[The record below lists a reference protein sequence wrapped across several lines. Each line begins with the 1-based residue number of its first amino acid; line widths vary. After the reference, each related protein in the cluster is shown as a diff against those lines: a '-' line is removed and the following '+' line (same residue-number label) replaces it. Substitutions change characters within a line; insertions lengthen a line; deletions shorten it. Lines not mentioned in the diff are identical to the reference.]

1 MRRVFVIILALMLCI
16 SIGLLYIQKNK
27 TNKINNNGDISG
39 NIDGDNNGNVAK
51 ETIDTND
58 PMEIN
63 NEREYQDKID
73 SIDTEE
79 LNNDTGNKIKASVI
93 TAFPGLVGIDIV
105 SVEEKEQIVNDMNS
119 PDGNETLFEVLTTSD
134 IAIKHLLDDTWTTYY
149 NKEALTDNNLT
160 KTIGSNMNGFI
171 TKIESPGPYEIQRY
185 TQNTDLNLTVT
196 TSNLHARVVSPDIR
210 NLMIYP
216 GGLMKMEAVGESYIR
231 FFVKGLEA
239 DSITVKSRGLDLTA
253 KQTGDKLVLQSPLI
267 KTFTIEYLDSTSTL
281 NKLKVDTD
289 EDQIEIMVVDGKLQI
304 CALEKN
310 HTGKRTRVLL
320 KQEQVK

>member
-27 TNKINNNGDISG
+27 TNKINNNSGVSG
-39 NIDGDNNGNVAK
+39 NIDNGNNENVAS

-63 NEREYQDKID
+63 NEREYRDKINE
-73 SIDTEE
+73 IDTEE
-79 LNNDTGNKIKASVI
+79 LTSGTDTKIKASVI
-93 TAFPGLVGIDIV
+93 TAFPGLVGTDIV
-105 SVEEKEQIVNDMNS
+105 STEEKEQIVNDMNS
-119 PDGNETLFEVLTTSD
+119 LDGSETLFEVLTTSD
-134 IAIKHLLDDTWTTYY
+134 IAIKHLLDGTWTTYY
-149 NKEALTDNNLT
+149 NKEALTNNNLT

-210 NLMIYP
+210 KLMIYP
-216 GGLMKMEAVGESYIR
+216 GGLMKLEAVGESYIR

-289 EDQIEIMVVDGKLQI
+289 EDQIEIMVADGKLQI

>member
-27 TNKINNNGDISG
+27 TNKINNNSDVSD
-39 NIDGDNNGNVAK
+39 NIGNGNNENVAS

-63 NEREYQDKID
+63 NEREYQDKINE
-73 SIDTEE
+73 IDTEE
-79 LNNDTGNKIKASVI
+79 LISGTDTKIKASVI
-93 TAFPGLVGIDIV
+93 TAFPGLVGTDIV
-105 SVEEKEQIVNDMNS
+105 STEEKEQIVNDMNS
-119 PDGNETLFEVLTTSD
+119 LDGSETLFEVLTTSD
-134 IAIKHLLDDTWTTYY
+134 IAIKHLLDGTWTTYY
-149 NKEALTDNNLT
+149 NKEALTNNNLT

-210 NLMIYP
+210 KLMLYP
-216 GGLMKMEAVGESYIR
+216 GGLMKLEAVGESYVR

-253 KQTGDKLVLQSPLI
+253 KQTGDKLVLQSSLI

-320 KQEQVK
+320 KQDQVK

>member
-27 TNKINNNGDISG
+27 TNKINNNSDVSG
-39 NIDGDNNGNVAK
+39 NIGNGNNENVAS

-63 NEREYQDKID
+63 NEREYQDKINE
-73 SIDTEE
+73 IDTEE
-79 LNNDTGNKIKASVI
+79 LISGTDTKIKASVI
-93 TAFPGLVGIDIV
+93 TAFPGLVGTDIV
-105 SVEEKEQIVNDMNS
+105 STEEKEQIVNDMNS
-119 PDGNETLFEVLTTSD
+119 LDGSETLFEVLTTSD
-134 IAIKHLLDDTWTTYY
+134 IAIKHLLDGTWTTYY
-149 NKEALTDNNLT
+149 NKEALTNNNLT

-210 NLMIYP
+210 KLMLYP
-216 GGLMKMEAVGESYIR
+216 GGLMKLEAVGESYVR

-253 KQTGDKLVLQSPLI
+253 KQTEDKLVLQSSLI

-281 NKLKVDTD
+281 NKFKVDTD
-289 EDQIEIMVVDGKLQI
+289 EDQIEIMVIDGKLQI

-320 KQEQVK
+320 KQDQVK

>member
-27 TNKINNNGDISG
+27 TNRINNSSDVSD
-39 NIDGDNNGNVAK
+39 NIDKDNNEDMAD

-58 PMEIN
+58 PMRIN

-73 SIDTEE
+73 NIDTEE
-79 LNNDTGNKIKASVI
+79 LNNDTGKKIQASVI
-93 TAFPGLVGIDIV
+93 TAFPGLVGTDIV
-105 SVEEKEQIVNDMNS
+105 SAEEKEQIVNDMNS

-149 NKEALTDNNLT
+149 NKEALTNNNLT

-216 GGLMKMEAVGESYIR
+216 GGLMKLEAIGESYVR

-267 KTFTIEYLDSTSTL
+267 KTFTIEYLDGTGTL

-289 EDQIEIMVVDGKLQI
+289 EEQIEIMVVDGELQI
-304 CALEKN
+304 CALERN

>member
-27 TNKINNNGDISG
+27 TNKINNNSDVSG
-39 NIDGDNNGNVAK
+39 NIDNGNNENVAS
-51 ETIDTND
+51 ETIDTNN

-63 NEREYQDKID
+63 NEREYQDKINE
-73 SIDTEE
+73 IDTEE
-79 LNNDTGNKIKASVI
+79 LTSGTDTKIKASVI
-93 TAFPGLVGIDIV
+93 TAFPGLVGTDIV
-105 SVEEKEQIVNDMNS
+105 STEEKEQIVNDMNS
-119 PDGNETLFEVLTTSD
+119 LDGSETLFEVLTTSD
-134 IAIKHLLDDTWTTYY
+134 IAIKHLLDGTWTTYY
-149 NKEALTDNNLT
+149 NKEALTNNNLT
-160 KTIGSNMNGFI
+160 KTIGSNVNGFI

-216 GGLMKMEAVGESYIR
+216 GGLMKLEAVGESYVR
-231 FFVKGLEA
+231 FFIKGLEA
-239 DSITVKSRGLDLTA
+239 DSITVRSRDLGMTV
-253 KQTGDKLVLQSPLI
+253 KQTGDRLVIQSPLI
-267 KTFTIEYLDSTSTL
+267 KTFTIEYLDGVGTL

-289 EDQIEIMVVDGKLQI
+289 EDQIEIMVVDGELQI

-320 KQEQVK
+320 KQDQVR

>member
-27 TNKINNNGDISG
+27 TNKINNNSDVSG
-39 NIDGDNNGNVAK
+39 NIDNGNNGNVAS

-58 PMEIN
+58 SMEIN
-63 NEREYQDKID
+63 NEREYQDKINE
-73 SIDTEE
+73 IDTEE
-79 LNNDTGNKIKASVI
+79 LINGTDTKIKASVI
-93 TAFPGLVGIDIV
+93 TAFPGLVGTDIV
-105 SVEEKEQIVNDMNS
+105 STEEKEQIVNDMNS
-119 PDGNETLFEVLTTSD
+119 LDGSETLFEVLTTSD
-134 IAIKHLLDDTWTTYY
+134 IAIKHLLDGTWTTYY
-149 NKEALTDNNLT
+149 NKEALTNNNLT
-160 KTIGSNMNGFI
+160 KTIGSNVNGFI

-216 GGLMKMEAVGESYIR
+216 GGLMKLEAVGKSYVR
-231 FFVKGLEA
+231 FFIKGLEA
-239 DSITVKSRGLDLTA
+239 DSITVRSRDLGMTV
-253 KQTGDKLVLQSPLI
+253 KQTGDRLVIQSPLI
-267 KTFTIEYLDSTSTL
+267 KTFTIEYLDGVGTL

-289 EDQIEIMVVDGKLQI
+289 EDQIEIMVVDGELQI

-320 KQEQVK
+320 KQDQVR

>member
-27 TNKINNNGDISG
+27 TNRINNSSDVSD
-39 NIDGDNNGNVAK
+39 NIDKDNNEDMAN
-51 ETIDTND
+51 ETIDAND
-58 PMEIN
+58 PTEIN

-73 SIDTEE
+73 KIDTEE
-79 LNNDTGNKIKASVI
+79 LNNDTGKKIKASVI
-93 TAFPGLVGIDIV
+93 TAFPGLVGTDIV
-105 SVEEKEQIVNDMNS
+105 STEEKEQIVNDMNS

-149 NKEALTDNNLT
+149 NKEALTNNNLT

-216 GGLMKMEAVGESYIR
+216 GGLMKLEAVGESYIR

-267 KTFTIEYLDSTSTL
+267 KTFTIEYLDSTNTL

-310 HTGKRTRVLL
+310 HTGKRTRVFL
-320 KQEQVK
+320 KQEWVK

>member
-27 TNKINNNGDISG
+27 TNKINNNSDVSG
-39 NIDGDNNGNVAK
+39 NIDNGNNENVAS

-63 NEREYQDKID
+63 SEREYQDKINE
-73 SIDTEE
+73 INTEE
-79 LNNDTGNKIKASVI
+79 LTSGTDTKIKASVI
-93 TAFPGLVGIDIV
+93 TAFPGLVGTDIV
-105 SVEEKEQIVNDMNS
+105 STEEKEQIVNDMNS
-119 PDGNETLFEVLTTSD
+119 LDGSETLFEVLTTSD
-134 IAIKHLLDDTWTTYY
+134 IAIKHLLDGTWTTYY
-149 NKEALTDNNLT
+149 NKEALTNNNLT
-160 KTIGSNMNGFI
+160 KTIGSNVNGFI

-196 TSNLHARVVSPDIR
+196 TSNLHARVISPDIR

-216 GGLMKMEAVGESYIR
+216 GGLMKLEAVGESYVR
-231 FFVKGLEA
+231 FFIKGLEA
-239 DSITVKSRGLDLTA
+239 DSITVRSRDLGMTV
-253 KQTGDKLVLQSPLI
+253 KQTGDRLVIQSPLI
-267 KTFTIEYLDSTSTL
+267 KTFTIEYLDGVGTL

-289 EDQIEIMVVDGKLQI
+289 EDQIEIMVVDGELQI

-320 KQEQVK
+320 KQDQVK

>member
-27 TNKINNNGDISG
+27 TNKINNNSDVSG
-39 NIDGDNNGNVAK
+39 NIGNGNNENVAN
-51 ETIDTND
+51 ETIDAND

-73 SIDTEE
+73 KIDTEE
-79 LNNDTGNKIKASVI
+79 LNNDTGKKIKASVI
-93 TAFPGLVGIDIV
+93 TAFPGLVGTDIV
-105 SVEEKEQIVNDMNS
+105 STEEKEQIVNDMNS

-149 NKEALTDNNLT
+149 NKEALTNNNLT

-210 NLMIYP
+210 KLMLYP
-216 GGLMKMEAVGESYIR
+216 GGLMKLEAVGESYVR

-320 KQEQVK
+320 KQDQVK

>member
-27 TNKINNNGDISG
+27 TNKINNSSDVSG
-39 NIDGDNNGNVAK
+39 NIDKDNNEDVAN

-73 SIDTEE
+73 NIDTEE
-79 LNNDTGNKIKASVI
+79 LNNDTGKKIKASVI
-93 TAFPGLVGIDIV
+93 TAFPGLVGTDIV
-105 SVEEKEQIVNDMNS
+105 SAEEKEQIVNDMNS

-149 NKEALTDNNLT
+149 NKEALTNNNLT

-196 TSNLHARVVSPDIR
+196 TSNLYARVVSPDIR

-216 GGLMKMEAVGESYIR
+216 GGLMKLEAVGESYIR

>member
-27 TNKINNNGDISG
+27 TNRINNSSDVSD
-39 NIDGDNNGNVAK
+39 NIDKDNNEDVAN
-51 ETIDTND
+51 ETIDTKD

-63 NEREYQDKID
+63 NEREYQDKINE
-73 SIDTEE
+73 IDTEE
-79 LNNDTGNKIKASVI
+79 LTSGTDTKIKASVI
-93 TAFPGLVGIDIV
+93 TAFPGLVGTDIV
-105 SVEEKEQIVNDMNS
+105 STEEKEQIVNDMNS

-134 IAIKHLLDDTWTTYY
+134 MAIKHLLDDTWTTYY
-149 NKEALTDNNLT
+149 NREALTNNNLT

-216 GGLMKMEAVGESYIR
+216 GGLMKLEAVGESYIR

-304 CALEKN
+304 CALKKN
-310 HTGKRTRVLL
+310 HTGKRTRILL
-320 KQEQVK
+320 RQEQVK

>member
-27 TNKINNNGDISG
+27 TNKINNNSDVSDSIG
-39 NIDGDNNGNVAK
+39 NGNNENVAS

-58 PMEIN
+58 SMEIN
-63 NEREYQDKID
+63 NEREYQDKINE
-73 SIDTEE
+73 IDTEE
-79 LNNDTGNKIKASVI
+79 LTSGTDTKIKASVI
-93 TAFPGLVGIDIV
+93 TAFPGLVGTDIV
-105 SVEEKEQIVNDMNS
+105 STEEKEQIVNDMNS
-119 PDGNETLFEVLTTSD
+119 LDGSETLFEVLTTSD
-134 IAIKHLLDDTWTTYY
+134 IAIKHLLDGTWTTYY
-149 NKEALTDNNLT
+149 NKEALTNNNLT

-196 TSNLHARVVSPDIR
+196 TSNLHARVVSTDIR
-210 NLMIYP
+210 KLMVYP
-216 GGLMKMEAVGESYIR
+216 GGLMKLEAVGESYVR

-289 EDQIEIMVVDGKLQI
+289 EDQIEIMVVDGKVQI

-320 KQEQVK
+320 KQDQVK

>member
-27 TNKINNNGDISG
+27 TNKINNNSDVSG
-39 NIDGDNNGNVAK
+39 NIDNGNNENVAS

-63 NEREYQDKID
+63 NEREYQDKINE
-73 SIDTEE
+73 IDTEE
-79 LNNDTGNKIKASVI
+79 LTSGTDTKIKASVI
-93 TAFPGLVGIDIV
+93 TAFPGLVGTDIV
-105 SVEEKEQIVNDMNS
+105 STEEKEQIVDDMNS
-119 PDGNETLFEVLTTSD
+119 LDGNETLFEVLTTSD
-134 IAIKHLLDDTWTTYY
+134 IAIKHLLDGTWTTYY
-149 NKEALTDNNLT
+149 NKEALTNNNLT

-216 GGLMKMEAVGESYIR
+216 GGLMKLEAVGESYVR
-231 FFVKGLEA
+231 FFIKGLEA
-239 DSITVKSRGLDLTA
+239 DSITVRSRDLGMTV
-253 KQTGDKLVLQSPLI
+253 KQTGDRLVIQSPLI
-267 KTFTIEYLDSTSTL
+267 KTFTIEYLDGVGTL

-289 EDQIEIMVVDGKLQI
+289 EDQIEIMVVDGELQI

-320 KQEQVK
+320 KQDQVR

>member
-1 MRRVFVIILALMLCI
+1 MRRVFVIIIALMLCI

-27 TNKINNNGDISG
+27 TNKINNNSDASG
-39 NIDGDNNGNVAK
+39 NIDNGNNENVAS

-63 NEREYQDKID
+63 NEREYQDKINE
-73 SIDTEE
+73 IDTEE
-79 LNNDTGNKIKASVI
+79 LTSGTDTKIKASVI
-93 TAFPGLVGIDIV
+93 TVFPGLVGTDIV
-105 SVEEKEQIVNDMNS
+105 STEEKEQIVNDMNS
-119 PDGNETLFEVLTTSD
+119 LDGSETLFEVLTASD
-134 IAIKHLLDDTWTTYY
+134 IAIKHLLDGTWTTYY
-149 NKEALTDNNLT
+149 NKEALTNNNLT

-231 FFVKGLEA
+231 FFIKGLEA
-239 DSITVKSRGLDLTA
+239 DSITVKSRGLDLTV

>member
-27 TNKINNNGDISG
+27 TNKINNNSDVNG
-39 NIDGDNNGNVAK
+39 NIDNGNNENVAS

-63 NEREYQDKID
+63 NEREYQDKINE
-73 SIDTEE
+73 IDTEE
-79 LNNDTGNKIKASVI
+79 LTSGTDTKIKASVI
-93 TAFPGLVGIDIV
+93 TAFPGLVGTDIV
-105 SVEEKEQIVNDMNS
+105 STEEKEEIVNDMNS
-119 PDGNETLFEVLTTSD
+119 LDGSETLFEVLTTSD
-134 IAIKHLLDDTWTTYY
+134 IAIKHLLDGTWTTYY
-149 NKEALTDNNLT
+149 NKEALTSNNLT

-196 TSNLHARVVSPDIR
+196 TSNLHARVISPDIR

-216 GGLMKMEAVGESYIR
+216 GGLMKLEAVGESYVR
-231 FFVKGLEA
+231 FFIKGLEA
-239 DSITVKSRGLDLTA
+239 DSITVRSRDLGMTV
-253 KQTGDKLVLQSPLI
+253 KQTGDRLVIQSPLI
-267 KTFTIEYLDSTSTL
+267 KTFTIEYLDGVGTL

-289 EDQIEIMVVDGKLQI
+289 EDQIEIMVVDGELQI

-320 KQEQVK
+320 KQDQVR

>member
-27 TNKINNNGDISG
+27 TNKINNNSDVSG
-39 NIDGDNNGNVAK
+39 NIDNGNNENVAS

-63 NEREYQDKID
+63 NEREYQDKINE
-73 SIDTEE
+73 IDTEE
-79 LNNDTGNKIKASVI
+79 LTSGTDTKIKASVI
-93 TAFPGLVGIDIV
+93 TAFPGLVGTDIV
-105 SVEEKEQIVNDMNS
+105 STEEKEQIVNDMNS
-119 PDGNETLFEVLTTSD
+119 LDGSETLFEVLTTSD
-134 IAIKHLLDDTWTTYY
+134 IAIKHLLDGAWTTYY
-149 NKEALTDNNLT
+149 NKEALTNNNLT
-160 KTIGSNMNGFI
+160 KTIGSNVNGFI

-216 GGLMKMEAVGESYIR
+216 GGLMKLEAVGESYVR
-231 FFVKGLEA
+231 FFIKGLET
-239 DSITVKSRGLDLTA
+239 DSITVRSRDLGMTV
-253 KQTGDKLVLQSPLI
+253 KQTGDRLVIQSPLI
-267 KTFTIEYLDSTSTL
+267 KTFTIEYLDGVGTL

-289 EDQIEIMVVDGKLQI
+289 EDQIEIMVVDGELQI

-320 KQEQVK
+320 KQDQVR

>member
-27 TNKINNNGDISG
+27 TNKINNNSDVSG
-39 NIDGDNNGNVAK
+39 NIGNGNNENVAS

-63 NEREYQDKID
+63 NEREYQDKINE
-73 SIDTEE
+73 IDTEE
-79 LNNDTGNKIKASVI
+79 LISGTDTKIKASVI

-105 SVEEKEQIVNDMNS
+105 STEEKEQIVNDMNS
-119 PDGNETLFEVLTTSD
+119 LDGSETLFEVLTTSD
-134 IAIKHLLDDTWTTYY
+134 IAIKHLLDGTWTTYY
-149 NKEALTDNNLT
+149 NKEALTNNNLT

-210 NLMIYP
+210 KLMLYP
-216 GGLMKMEAVGESYIR
+216 GGLMKLEAVGESYVR

-239 DSITVKSRGLDLTA
+239 DSITVKSRDLDLTA
-253 KQTGDKLVLQSPLI
+253 KQTGDKLVLQSSLI

-320 KQEQVK
+320 KQDQVK

>member
-1 MRRVFVIILALMLCI
+1 MRRAFVIILALILCI

-27 TNKINNNGDISG
+27 IDKTNNNTDLGSVDKG
-39 NIDGDNNGNVAK
+39 VAEEIDK

-58 PMEIN
+58 PMEIE

-73 SIDTEE
+73 DINVEEIDNEG
-79 LNNDTGNKIKASVI
+79 GNKIKATVI
-93 TAFPGLVGIDIV
+93 TAFPGLVGTDIV
-105 SVEEKEQIVNDMNS
+105 STEEKEEIVNDMDS
-119 PDGNETLFEVLTTSD
+119 PDGQETLFEVLTGKD
-134 IAIKHLLDDTWTTYY
+134 IAIKHLLDETWTTYY
-149 NKEALTDNNLT
+149 NKEALTNNNLT

-171 TKIESPGPYEIQRY
+171 TKIDSAGPYEIQRY
-185 TQNTDLNLTVT
+185 TQNTDINLTVT

-216 GGLMKMEAVGESYIR
+216 GGLMKLEAVGKSYVR
-231 FFVKGLEA
+231 FFIKGLEA
-239 DSITVKSRGLDLTA
+239 DSITVRSRDLGMTV
-253 KQTGDKLVLQSPLI
+253 KQTGDRLVIQSPLI
-267 KTFTIEYLDSTSTL
+267 KTFTIEYLDGVGTL

-289 EDQIEIMVVDGKLQI
+289 EDQIEIMVVDGELQI

-320 KQEQVK
+320 KQDQVR

>member
-27 TNKINNNGDISG
+27 TNKINNNSDVSG
-39 NIDGDNNGNVAK
+39 NIDNGNNENVAS

-63 NEREYQDKID
+63 SEREYQDKINE
-73 SIDTEE
+73 IDTEE
-79 LNNDTGNKIKASVI
+79 LTSGTDTKIKASVI
-93 TAFPGLVGIDIV
+93 TAFPGLVGTDIV
-105 SVEEKEQIVNDMNS
+105 STEEKEQIVNDMNS
-119 PDGNETLFEVLTTSD
+119 LDGSETLFEVLTTSD
-134 IAIKHLLDDTWTTYY
+134 IAIKHLLDETWTTYY
-149 NKEALTDNNLT
+149 NKEALTNNNLT
-160 KTIGSNMNGFI
+160 KTIGSNVNGFI

-216 GGLMKMEAVGESYIR
+216 GGLMKLEAVGESYVR
-231 FFVKGLEA
+231 FFIKGLEA
-239 DSITVKSRGLDLTA
+239 DSITVRSRDLGMTV
-253 KQTGDKLVLQSPLI
+253 KQTGDRLVIQSPLI
-267 KTFTIEYLDSTSTL
+267 KTFTIEYLDGVGTL

-289 EDQIEIMVVDGKLQI
+289 EDQIEIMVVDGELQI

-320 KQEQVK
+320 KQDQVK

>member
-27 TNKINNNGDISG
+27 TNKINNNSDVSG
-39 NIDGDNNGNVAK
+39 NIGNGNNENVAS

-63 NEREYQDKID
+63 NEREYQDKINE
-73 SIDTEE
+73 IDTEE
-79 LNNDTGNKIKASVI
+79 LISGTDTKIKASVI
-93 TAFPGLVGIDIV
+93 TAFPGLVGTDIV
-105 SVEEKEQIVNDMNS
+105 STEEKEQIVNDMNS
-119 PDGNETLFEVLTTSD
+119 LDGSETLFEVLTTSD
-134 IAIKHLLDDTWTTYY
+134 IAIKHLLDGTWTTYY
-149 NKEALTDNNLT
+149 NKEALTNNNLT

-210 NLMIYP
+210 KLMLYP
-216 GGLMKMEAVGESYIR
+216 GGLMKLEAVGESYVR

-253 KQTGDKLVLQSPLI
+253 KQTGDKLVLQSSLI

-320 KQEQVK
+320 KQDQVK

>member
-27 TNKINNNGDISG
+27 TNKINNNSDASD
-39 NIDGDNNGNVAK
+39 NIDKDNNEDVAK

-73 SIDTEE
+73 KIDTEE
-79 LNNDTGNKIKASVI
+79 LNNDTGTKIKASVI
-93 TAFPGLVGIDIV
+93 TAFPGLVGTDII
-105 SVEEKEQIVNDMNS
+105 STEEKEQIVNDMNS

-149 NKEALTDNNLT
+149 NKEALTNNNLT

-216 GGLMKMEAVGESYIR
+216 GGLMKLEAVGESYIR

>member
-27 TNKINNNGDISG
+27 TNKINNNSDVSG
-39 NIDGDNNGNVAK
+39 NIDNGNNENVAS

-63 NEREYQDKID
+63 NEREYQDKINE
-73 SIDTEE
+73 IDTEE
-79 LNNDTGNKIKASVI
+79 LTSGTDTKIKASVI
-93 TAFPGLVGIDIV
+93 TAFPGLVGTDIV
-105 SVEEKEQIVNDMNS
+105 STEEKEQIVNDMNS
-119 PDGNETLFEVLTTSD
+119 LDGNETLFEVLTTSD
-134 IAIKHLLDDTWTTYY
+134 IAIKHLLDGTWTTYY
-149 NKEALTDNNLT
+149 NKEALTNNNLT
-160 KTIGSNMNGFI
+160 KTIGSNVNGFI

-216 GGLMKMEAVGESYIR
+216 GGLMKLEAVGESYVR
-231 FFVKGLEA
+231 FFIKGLEA
-239 DSITVKSRGLDLTA
+239 DNITVRSRDLGMTV
-253 KQTGDKLVLQSPLI
+253 KQTGDRLVIQSPLI
-267 KTFTIEYLDSTSTL
+267 KTFTIEYLDGVGTL

-320 KQEQVK
+320 KQDQVK

>member
-27 TNKINNNGDISG
+27 TNKINNNSGVSG
-39 NIDGDNNGNVAK
+39 NIDNGNNENVAS

-63 NEREYQDKID
+63 NEREYQDKINE
-73 SIDTEE
+73 IDTEE
-79 LNNDTGNKIKASVI
+79 LTSGTDTKIKASVI
-93 TAFPGLVGIDIV
+93 TAFPGLVGTDIV
-105 SVEEKEQIVNDMNS
+105 SAEEKEQIVNDMNS

-134 IAIKHLLDDTWTTYY
+134 VAIKHLLDDTWTTYY
-149 NKEALTDNNLT
+149 NKEALTNNNLT

-196 TSNLHARVVSPDIR
+196 TSNLHARVVSSDIR

-216 GGLMKMEAVGESYIR
+216 GGLMKLEAIGESYVR

-267 KTFTIEYLDSTSTL
+267 KTFTIEYLDGTGTL

-289 EDQIEIMVVDGKLQI
+289 EDQIEIMVVDGELQI
-304 CALEKN
+304 CALERN

>member
-93 TAFPGLVGIDIV
+93 TAFPGLVGTDIV
-105 SVEEKEQIVNDMNS
+105 SAEEKEQIVNDMNS

-149 NKEALTDNNLT
+149 NKEALTNNNLT

-210 NLMIYP
+210 KLMVYP
-216 GGLMKMEAVGESYIR
+216 GGLMKLEAVGESYVR

-289 EDQIEIMVVDGKLQI
+289 EDQIEIIVVDGRLQI

-320 KQEQVK
+320 KQDQVK

>member
-27 TNKINNNGDISG
+27 TNKINNNSDVSG
-39 NIDGDNNGNVAK
+39 NTDNGNNENVAS

-63 NEREYQDKID
+63 NEREYRDKIKE
-73 SIDTEE
+73 IDTEE
-79 LNNDTGNKIKASVI
+79 LTSGTDTKIKASVI
-93 TAFPGLVGIDIV
+93 TAFPGLVGTDIV
-105 SVEEKEQIVNDMNS
+105 STEEKEQIVNDMNS
-119 PDGNETLFEVLTTSD
+119 LDGSETLFEVLTTSD
-134 IAIKHLLDDTWTTYY
+134 IAIKHLLDGTWTTYY
-149 NKEALTDNNLT
+149 NKEALTNNNLT

-196 TSNLHARVVSPDIR
+196 TSNLHARVVSHDIR
-210 NLMIYP
+210 KLMVYP
-216 GGLMKMEAVGESYIR
+216 GGLMKLEAVGESYVR

-267 KTFTIEYLDSTSTL
+267 KAFTIEYLDSTSTL

-289 EDQIEIMVVDGKLQI
+289 EDQIEIIVVDGKLQI

-320 KQEQVK
+320 KQDQVK

>member
-27 TNKINNNGDISG
+27 TNKINNNSDVSS
-39 NIDGDNNGNVAK
+39 NIGNGNNENVAS

-63 NEREYQDKID
+63 NEREYQDKINE
-73 SIDTEE
+73 IDTEE
-79 LNNDTGNKIKASVI
+79 LISGTDTKIKASVI
-93 TAFPGLVGIDIV
+93 TAFPGLVGTDIV
-105 SVEEKEQIVNDMNS
+105 STEEKEQIVNDMNS
-119 PDGNETLFEVLTTSD
+119 LDRSETLFEVLTTSD
-134 IAIKHLLDDTWTTYY
+134 IAIKHLLDGTWTTYY
-149 NKEALTDNNLT
+149 NKEALTNNNLT
-160 KTIGSNMNGFI
+160 KTIGSNINGFI

-210 NLMIYP
+210 KLMVYP
-216 GGLMKMEAVGESYIR
+216 GGLMKLEAVGESYVR

-289 EDQIEIMVVDGKLQI
+289 EDQIEIIVVDGKLQI

-320 KQEQVK
+320 KQDQVK

>member
-27 TNKINNNGDISG
+27 TNKINNNSDVSG
-39 NIDGDNNGNVAK
+39 NIDNGNNENVAS

-63 NEREYQDKID
+63 NEREYQDKINE
-73 SIDTEE
+73 IDTEE
-79 LNNDTGNKIKASVI
+79 LTSGTDTKIKASVI
-93 TAFPGLVGIDIV
+93 TAFPGLVGTDIV
-105 SVEEKEQIVNDMNS
+105 STGEKEQIVNDMNS
-119 PDGNETLFEVLTTSD
+119 LDGSETLFEVLTTSD
-134 IAIKHLLDDTWTTYY
+134 IAIKHLLDGTWTTYY
-149 NKEALTDNNLT
+149 NKEALTNNNLT
-160 KTIGSNMNGFI
+160 KTIGSNVNGFI

-216 GGLMKMEAVGESYIR
+216 GGLMKLEVVGESYVR
-231 FFVKGLEA
+231 FFIKGLEA
-239 DSITVKSRGLDLTA
+239 DSITVRSRDLGMTV
-253 KQTGDKLVLQSPLI
+253 KQTGDRLVIQSPLI
-267 KTFTIEYLDSTSTL
+267 KTFTIEYLDGVGTL

-289 EDQIEIMVVDGKLQI
+289 EDQIEIMVVDGELQI

-320 KQEQVK
+320 KQDQVR

>member
-27 TNKINNNGDISG
+27 TNKINNNSGVSG
-39 NIDGDNNGNVAK
+39 NIDNGNNENVAS

-63 NEREYQDKID
+63 NEREYQDKINE
-73 SIDTEE
+73 IDTEE
-79 LNNDTGNKIKASVI
+79 LTSGTDTKIKASVI
-93 TAFPGLVGIDIV
+93 TAFPGLVGTDIV
-105 SVEEKEQIVNDMNS
+105 SAEEKEQIVNDMNS

-134 IAIKHLLDDTWTTYY
+134 VAIKHLLDDTWTTYY
-149 NKEALTDNNLT
+149 NKEALTNNNLT

-216 GGLMKMEAVGESYIR
+216 GGLMKLEAVGESYIR